1 MFKITFNSKS
11 SNIDST
17 IELLQIHDIFNTYY
31 ETPIT
36 VVEDKYGYDFVENND
51 KDILINIIC
60 KDSDELSQTEHK
72 LKEIFKDIN
81 LSIREVDNTNFQQSF
96 EPIDLNNGYV
106 LADPSYVCEDN
117 KIHINFIPQGAFG
130 TGVHETTQD
139 LLRTILSMDLTGKS
153 VLDIGTGSGVLAL
166 AASMKNAKK
175 VTALDLR
182 DVTDEIELNA
192 SLNNLNN
199 IEVVVGN
206 ALEDLTLSID
216 DYYDLI
222 IINIGGEETHMF
234 MPFINNHCTKNST
247 VLVSGLVTWSYEE
260 VVEGIKTY
268 GFELCET
275 ITSNEWVSLSFNQK

>member
-1 MFKITFNSKS
+1 MFKITFNSKFS
-11 SNIDST
+11 SIDST

-51 KDILINIIC
+51 EDILINVIC
-60 KDSDELSQTEHK
+60 EDSNELSQTENK
-72 LKEIFKDIN
+72 LKEILEGIN
-81 LSIREVDNTNFQQSF
+81 FSVCEVNNTNFQQSF

-106 LADPSYVCEDN
+106 LADPSYVCEDD

-153 VLDIGTGSGVLAL
+153 ILDIGTGSGILSL

-192 SLNNLNN
+192 SLNNFNN

-206 ALEDLTLSID
+206 ALEDLTLNID

-234 MPFINNHCTKNST
+234 MPFINSHCTKNST
-247 VLVSGLVTWSYEE
+247 LLVSGLVTWSYEE
-260 VVEGIKTY
+260 VVHDIKTY

-275 ITSNEWVSLSFNQK
+275 ITSNEWVSLSFNKK